1 MLRTKLAQTDRFF
14 TPKDKSIINFS
25 ILFLFLLYLYFIFAE
40 SMSLGMIHSAIA
52 SMMNRREEGYN
63 YSTENEMGKAI
74 FKNKTAKIV
83 ATVVILMIYVATRL
97 FLFSKISNEYMG
109 VEQILAVITL
119 IFLLILVW
127 RRYRPIYILGFL
139 AMMVFTVAVWI
150 MFVLYFRSII

>member
-1 MLRTKLAQTDRFF
+1 
-14 TPKDKSIINFS
+14 
-25 ILFLFLLYLYFIFAE
+25 
-40 SMSLGMIHSAIA
+40 MIHSAIA

-119 IFLLILVW
+119 IFLLVLVW
-127 RRYRPIYILGFL
+127 KKYRPIYILGFL
-139 AMMVFTVAVWI
+139 AMLAFTVAVWI
-150 MFVLYFRSII
+150 MFVSYFRSII